1 MANYKNGL
9 ETKESLYQS
18 AKKIFYQKG
27 YDKTTVKDIITD
39 ARTKQG
45 LLNYYFGAKENLA
58 VQIYKDFCNDVVFCV
73 DEKKDEL
80 GSLPRG
86 LLLDMIGYRAYFKA
100 LFTDDAVMRFYAEV
114 SKLPLFARSMLDLRD
129 YFFSLELESEAYT
142 GINPKLKERRY
153 FEYLKSLTVGMEI
166 QVFRDVLEKQID
178 LELQDAVDWFFFDY
192 YSFLFT
198 DAGYIRENIEASRQ
212 VVSRFIFEITPTFEI
227 SLSVQA
233 GRRL

>member
-1 MANYKNGL
+1 M
-9 ETKESLYQS
+9 
-18 AKKIFYQKG
+18 
-27 YDKTTVKDIITD
+27 
-39 ARTKQG
+39 
-45 LLNYYFGAKENLA
+45 NYYFGAKENLA

-73 DEKKDEL
+73 DERKAEL

-86 LLLDMIGYRAYFKA
+86 LLFDMIGYRAYFKA
-100 LFTDDAVMRFYAEV
+100 LFTDASVTRFYAEV

-129 YFFSLELESEAYT
+129 YFFNLELEGEAYM
-142 GINPKLKERRY
+142 GINPRLKERRY

-198 DAGYIRENIEASRQ
+198 DGDYIHENIEKSRK
-212 VVSRFIFEITPTFEI
+212 VVSRFTFEISPVFEI
-227 SLSVQA
+227 SLSVRPDA
-233 GRRL
+233 KL

>member
-58 VQIYKDFCNDVVFCV
+58 VQIYKDFCTDVVFCV
-73 DEKKDEL
+73 DERKAEL
-80 GSLPRG
+80 GSMPRG
-86 LLLDMIGYRAYFKA
+86 LLFDMIGYRAYFKA
-100 LFTDDAVMRFYAEV
+100 LFTDASVTRFYAEV

-129 YFFSLELESEAYT
+129 YFFNLELEGEAYM
-142 GINPKLKERRY
+142 GINPRLKERRY

-178 LELQDAVDWFFFDY
+178 LELQDAVDW
-192 YSFLFT
+192 L
-198 DAGYIRENIEASRQ
+198 
-212 VVSRFIFEITPTFEI
+212 
-227 SLSVQA
+227 SLIHI
-233 GRRL
+233 

>member
-1 MANYKNGL
+1 M
-9 ETKESLYQS
+9 
-18 AKKIFYQKG
+18 
-27 YDKTTVKDIITD
+27 
-39 ARTKQG
+39 
-45 LLNYYFGAKENLA
+45 
-58 VQIYKDFCNDVVFCV
+58 

-178 LELQDAVDWFFFDY
+178 LDLQDAVDWFFFDY

>member
-1 MANYKNGL
+1 M
-9 ETKESLYQS
+9 
-18 AKKIFYQKG
+18 
-27 YDKTTVKDIITD
+27 
-39 ARTKQG
+39 
-45 LLNYYFGAKENLA
+45 
-58 VQIYKDFCNDVVFCV
+58 
-73 DEKKDEL
+73 DEQTAEL

-100 LFTDDAVMRFYAEV
+100 LFTDTSVMRFYAEV

-129 YFFSLELESEAYT
+129 YFFNLELESEAYA
-142 GINPKLKERRY
+142 GINPRLKERRY

-198 DAGYIRENIEASRQ
+198 DADYIRENIERSRQ
-212 VVSRFIFEITPTFEI
+212 VVGRFTFEITPVFEI

-233 GRRL
+233 DTKL

>member
-73 DEKKDEL
+73 DERKAEL
-80 GSLPRG
+80 GSMPRG
-86 LLLDMIGYRAYFKA
+86 LLFDMIGYRAYFKA
-100 LFTDDAVMRFYAEV
+100 LFTDASVTRFYAEV

-129 YFFSLELESEAYT
+129 YFFNLELEGEAY
-142 GINPKLKERRY
+142 PRLKERRY

-198 DAGYIRENIEASRQ
+198 DGDYIHENIEKSRK
-212 VVSRFIFEITPTFEI
+212 VVSRFTFEISPVFEI
-227 SLSVQA
+227 SLSVRPDA
-233 GRRL
+233 KL

>member
-1 MANYKNGL
+1 MGS
-9 ETKESLYQS
+9 EMC
-18 AKKIFYQKG
+18 IR
-27 YDKTTVKDIITD
+27 DRTTVKDIITD

-73 DEKKDEL
+73 DERKAEL

-86 LLLDMIGYRAYFKA
+86 LLFDMIGYRAYFKA
-100 LFTDDAVMRFYAEV
+100 LFTDASVTRFYAEV

-129 YFFSLELESEAYT
+129 YFFNLELEGEAYM
-142 GINPKLKERRY
+142 GINPRLKERRY

-198 DAGYIRENIEASRQ
+198 DGDYIHENIEKSRK
-212 VVSRFIFEITPTFEI
+212 VVSRFTFEISPVFEI
-227 SLSVQA
+227 SLSVRPDA
-233 GRRL
+233 KL

>member
-1 MANYKNGL
+1 M
-9 ETKESLYQS
+9 
-18 AKKIFYQKG
+18 
-27 YDKTTVKDIITD
+27 
-39 ARTKQG
+39 
-45 LLNYYFGAKENLA
+45 
-58 VQIYKDFCNDVVFCV
+58 

-198 DAGYIRENIEASRQ
+198 DVGYIRENIEASRQ